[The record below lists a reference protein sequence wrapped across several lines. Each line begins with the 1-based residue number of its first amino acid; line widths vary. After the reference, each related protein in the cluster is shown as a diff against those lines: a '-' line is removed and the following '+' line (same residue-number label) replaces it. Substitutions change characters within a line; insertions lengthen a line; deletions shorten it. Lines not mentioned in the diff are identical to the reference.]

1 MSGVM
6 QSGYAEILTVK
17 QYKLIE
23 IYNNEEE
30 MRMDKETKELFDA
43 LMKEFDRVEQ
53 KIYGRLNEMDN
64 KLDTIQKDVN
74 LLKARNDYLDLYALY
89 NQLEKRIFDLEQR
102 VS

>member
-1 MSGVM
+1 
-6 QSGYAEILTVK
+6 
-17 QYKLIE
+17 
-23 IYNNEEE
+23 
-30 MRMDKETKELFDA
+30 MDKETKELFDA

>member
-1 MSGVM
+1 
-6 QSGYAEILTVK
+6 
-17 QYKLIE
+17 
-23 IYNNEEE
+23 
-30 MRMDKETKELFDA
+30 MDKETKELFDA
-43 LMKEFDRVEQ
+43 LMKEFDRIEQ

-89 NQLEKRIFDLEQR
+89 NQREKRIFDLEQR

>member
-1 MSGVM
+1 
-6 QSGYAEILTVK
+6 
-17 QYKLIE
+17 
-23 IYNNEEE
+23 

-53 KIYGRLNEMDN
+53 KIYSRLNEMDN

>member
-1 MSGVM
+1 
-6 QSGYAEILTVK
+6 
-17 QYKLIE
+17 
-23 IYNNEEE
+23 

-89 NQLEKRIFDLEQR
+89 NQREKRIFDSEQR

>member
-1 MSGVM
+1 
-6 QSGYAEILTVK
+6 
-17 QYKLIE
+17 
-23 IYNNEEE
+23 
-30 MRMDKETKELFDA
+30 MDKETKELFDA
-43 LMKEFDRVEQ
+43 LMTEFDRVEQ

>member
-1 MSGVM
+1 
-6 QSGYAEILTVK
+6 
-17 QYKLIE
+17 
-23 IYNNEEE
+23 
-30 MRMDKETKELFDA
+30 MDKETKELFDA

-53 KIYGRLNEMDN
+53 KIYSRLNEMDN

-89 NQLEKRIFDLEQR
+89 NQREKRIFDLEQR